1 MLFQCLQIDM
11 VGLSKHILVQIQQ
24 QKHQKRYEIC
34 LKLTMNRIESRSGVF
49 TVNYKVFLLLTY
61 DRYKF
66 VKKLVLL

>member
-1 MLFQCLQIDM
+1 
-11 VGLSKHILVQIQQ
+11 
-24 QKHQKRYEIC
+24 
-34 LKLTMNRIESRSGVF
+34 MNRIESRSGVF